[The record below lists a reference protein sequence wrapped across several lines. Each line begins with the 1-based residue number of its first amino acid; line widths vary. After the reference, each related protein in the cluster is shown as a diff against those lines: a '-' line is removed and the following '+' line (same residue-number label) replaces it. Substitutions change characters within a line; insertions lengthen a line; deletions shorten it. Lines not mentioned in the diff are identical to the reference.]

1 MSTSV
6 YITLRPRPDAS
17 GKCPL
22 ILRLVHNR
30 KPAILTLNIKVFP
43 VDFDEKTMQIKSSCK
58 YLPDRNNINAQIFQK
73 MAELRKLISILE
85 ENQELHLMTS
95 GEILERFRNRVIMP
109 TIHAVEYTLKVA
121 EEMDARGRYTNARVY
136 RQLASWIQRYAS
148 ASTTFD
154 EINRQWIE
162 RVSRKWYQAGYSDNG
177 LSVYLRTLKAVFNQ
191 AIAHKVIPADHYP
204 FKGFHMPVH
213 NTYKQSLSRDQIRQ
227 IENLALEENTPL
239 WHARNLWLML
249 FYSNGMSVAD
259 LARLTP
265 ANIQGTH
272 IRYVRQK
279 TSRKKKEE
287 PVVVRITPPLAKI
300 LDYYHKAMN
309 PARPYLLN
317 LIKHPDQP
325 HKHYE
330 EIRTAARG
338 IDKKMRRIC
347 MMAGIPVKLTCGMAR
362 HSWANTANHLTGD
375 KKVIQ
380 QALRHSSI
388 KTTEIYMGSFS
399 DAKIDELSER
409 VALQY
414 KPFEGSI

>member
-1 MSTSV
+1 MSTSA
-6 YITLRPRPDAS
+6 YITLRPRPDAT

-43 VDFDEKTMQIKSSCK
+43 VDFDEKTMQIKSTCK

-73 MAELRKLISILE
+73 MAELRKLISVLE
-85 ENQELHLMTS
+85 ENDELNFMTS
-95 GEILERFRNRVIMP
+95 GDILERFRNRVLISF
-109 TIHAVEYTLKVA
+109 ISVVDYTLKIA
-121 EEMDARGRYTNARVY
+121 EEMDAMNRFSNARVY
-136 RQLASWIQRYAS
+136 RQLASWIRRYAS
-148 ASTTFD
+148 VNTSFE
-154 EINRQWIE
+154 EINLQWIE

-177 LSVYLRTLKAVFNQ
+177 LSVYLRTLKAVFNH
-191 AIAHKVIPADHYP
+191 AIAHKVIPAEQYP
-204 FKGFHMPVH
+204 FKSYKMPSQ
-213 NTYKQSLSRDQIRQ
+213 NTYKQFLSRDQITQ

-239 WHARNLWLML
+239 WHARNHWLIL
-249 FYSNGMSVAD
+249 FYSNGMSIAD

-272 IRYVRQK
+272 IIYVRQK

-287 PVVVRITPPLAKI
+287 PVVMKITPPLAKI

-309 PARPYLLN
+309 PAGPYLLK

-325 HKHYE
+325 HKHYQ
-330 EIRTAARG
+330 EIRSAAKRF
-338 IDKKMRRIC
+338 DKYMRRIC
-347 MMAGIPVKLTCGMAR
+347 RMAGITVNLTCGMAR
-362 HSWANTANHLTGD
+362 HSWANTANQLTGD
-375 KKVIQ
+375 KKIIQ

-399 DAKIDELSER
+399 DDKIDELSER